1 MTSKNVGVRDRG
13 RVKSDIDVTALV
25 AVLLLLLSIMLISVP
40 SLRAGLIGNVS
51 LIVEKGA
58 PLAGRAPD

>member
-25 AVLLLLLSIMLISVP
+25 AVLLLSIMLISVP